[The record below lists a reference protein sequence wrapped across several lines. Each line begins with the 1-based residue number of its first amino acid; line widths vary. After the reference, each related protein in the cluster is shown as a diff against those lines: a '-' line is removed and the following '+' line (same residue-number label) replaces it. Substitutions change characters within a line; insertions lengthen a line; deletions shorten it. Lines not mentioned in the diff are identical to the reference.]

1 MTTSARMDA
10 THRLLELKKRER
22 FSIDYVKRL
31 AVHELGTHALRTEN
45 GLLQLLKLFKNGFA
59 KYLETE
65 EGLAA
70 YNEYRSG
77 LMTTSILR
85 NYAGRV
91 IAVNKALKSDFAG
104 TYRHL
109 RKFFS
114 KKMSWKLAVRAKRGL
129 KDTSKPGAYT
139 KDCVY
144 LKGFIEVLKFVKK
157 NDVDALYIGKIGI
170 KDLTLL
176 KEVEGVHKPKY
187 LLTTLLEKR
196 YIEPSERRIDEEILQ
211 RILQL

>member
-1 MTTSARMDA
+1 M
-10 THRLLELKKRER
+10 
-22 FSIDYVKRL
+22 
-31 AVHELGTHALRTEN
+31 
-45 GLLQLLKLFKNGFA
+45 
-59 KYLETE
+59 
-65 EGLAA
+65 
-70 YNEYRSG
+70 
-77 LMTTSILR
+77 
-85 NYAGRV
+85 
-91 IAVNKALKSDFAG
+91 
-104 TYRHL
+104 
-109 RKFFS
+109 
-114 KKMSWKLAVRAKRGL
+114 
-129 KDTSKPGAYT
+129 
-139 KDCVY
+139 Y